1 MRAQQQ
7 KALKAVA
14 IAVAT
19 ITLSAYNNDNQR
31 INTVNQTDLT
41 TRFSTGGFA
50 HTLITGIGLGHQDSD
65 NKRNT
70 GFFAAPT
77 RATVSTG
84 NPYAIATRFRQN
96 TTDAN
101 NKVSTDIPALYAQY
115 QVTLSEE
122 WKLLAG
128 LPYDYFKAN
137 REDRRTLVPAANL
150 ARTDIG
156 YSPRAGLIWTPA
168 NASTYYVSY
177 SYAFLPSAEQLGLAT
192 TNAMLDPETATN
204 YKVGARQS
212 TRG

>member
-1 MRAQQQ
+1 M
-7 KALKAVA
+7 
-14 IAVAT
+14 
-19 ITLSAYNNDNQR
+19 
-31 INTVNQTDLT
+31 
-41 TRFSTGGFA
+41 
-50 HTLITGIGLGHQDSD
+50 
-65 NKRNT
+65 
-70 GFFAAPT
+70 
-77 RATVSTG
+77 
-84 NPYAIATRFRQN
+84 
-96 TTDAN
+96 
-101 NKVSTDIPALYAQY
+101 STDIAALYAQY

-128 LPYDYFKAN
+128 LRYDYFKAN

-204 YKVGARQS
+204 YEVDAAVYYRFASGKTRLSLNVENAFNKKYWPTVDGDNNISVGAPVNARLTLT
-212 TRG
+212 TRF